1 MHIKRNMRIGIWGYG
16 VVGKAITEYFHNQH
30 YDVSVMDKR
39 QFTVDELSYFQ
50 QKKINH
56 CSQKDKNRFF
66 LSQDYLFSSPGINI
80 ANDYQTHKHKWLTEL
95 DIFQTLFNK
104 PIIAITVVLV
114 KLQ

>member
-50 QKKINH
+50 QN
-56 CSQKDKNRFF
+56 
-66 LSQDYLFSSPGINI
+66 
-80 ANDYQTHKHKWLTEL
+80 
-95 DIFQTLFNK
+95 
-104 PIIAITVVLV
+104 
-114 KLQ
+114 